1 MWEDDCVMSQ
11 CPAHDAEAS
20 TSHGAPPAPDVA
32 VMHQEQWLQRADAL
46 PAHFDKVQSEQEL
59 W

>member
-1 MWEDDCVMSQ
+1 MSQ

-20 TSHGAPPAPDVA
+20 TSHGAPPAPDIA
-32 VMHQEQWLQRADAL
+32 VMHQEQCLQRADAL
-46 PAHFDKVQSEQEL
+46 PAHFDETQSEQEL